1 MSERGWDGPGGWG
14 GGCSGQLPL
23 DFFLPSFPIRT
34 PLFTLLLTDGRW
46 NVRGGRRERSVRE
59 NIGPCSQGDR
69 SYFKSGSVLVLGD
82 LARALTFSGPQL
94 HSTCSEQDE
103 KAKRYDTER

>member
-1 MSERGWDGPGGWG
+1 MGLVAGEGVFRTVTP
-14 GGCSGQLPL
+14 

-59 NIGPCSQGDR
+59 NIGPCSPGDR
-69 SYFKSGSVLVLGD
+69 PCFKSGSVLVLGD

-94 HSTCSEQDE
+94 HSMCSEQDE